1 MENSF
6 FDKANRLFNNI
17 DFERLM
23 QNGGVF
29 LNKIKELSANCG
41 VETTKM
47 MLELYYV
54 MTSDGTS
61 KFNKI
66 IIGLAFAYQ
75 FLPND
80 FLTRDDYGALGFLDN
95 AAALY
100 IAYKRVKKS
109 VTPEIAQKVEDTL
122 KSWGKSISEFTILKP
137 ESERI

>member
-1 MENSF
+1 METSF
-6 FDKANRLFNNI
+6 LEKANRLFNNI

-29 LNKIKELSANCG
+29 LNKIKELSDNCG